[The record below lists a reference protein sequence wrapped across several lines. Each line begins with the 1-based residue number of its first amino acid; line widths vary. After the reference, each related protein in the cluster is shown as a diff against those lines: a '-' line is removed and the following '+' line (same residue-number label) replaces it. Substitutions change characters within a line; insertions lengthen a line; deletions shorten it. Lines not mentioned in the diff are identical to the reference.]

1 MHPALEKLV
10 SSHSD
15 FPRDTHG
22 HATGH
27 HSPGGGSQLRDA
39 VYRVDVAA
47 DRMSATLTV
56 TPTHDGKEADV
67 ADAMMALSQRGVC
80 FGIEPP
86 AVEAAVAN
94 PGTPAEVAR
103 GQAPQPAVDGRM
115 ELLVNLNQI
124 RHPVEDAKGRVDFR
138 ELGLIRSVE
147 VDTPLMRRHPPQ
159 PGQPGRTVLGAEIA
173 VRPPKDAKFSG
184 RMQGVQ
190 FAPNDMDLL
199 VAAIPGQPVLGRDGL
214 SVEPVLVLPSVN
226 LASGN
231 VDFVGTVEIK
241 GDVQGGMKIKADGDV
256 IVHGIIE
263 SADVEAAGD
272 VVAKGGIVGQKHQMQ
287 GGGADKTFA
296 GARIRAKANV
306 RAHHIENAFIFA
318 ELSVYVD
325 EAVVQSDV
333 TAIERVIIGREGG
346 HKGHILGGTIRATLG
361 ITAVCLGGPGTGAT
375 HVMIGV
381 NPLLQKA
388 LDEKHAEIAAKR
400 KALDDLDKV
409 VRVLQAR
416 TDRLD
421 MLTKAHLTYDKTE
434 KELADATAEAEA
446 MAAELKRADKATVVV
461 KRAVFP
467 GVSVTIGGRRK
478 LMNEQ
483 RGPGLFRLATETVDG
498 KDEEVVIYE

>member
-1 MHPALEKLV
+1 M

-27 HSPGGGSQLRDA
+27 HSPGAGSQLRDA

-56 TPTHDGKEADV
+56 TPAHDGKEVDV

-103 GQAPQPAVDGRM
+103 GQAPQPAVDARM

-287 GGGADKTFA
+287 GGGGADKTFA

-346 HKGHILGGTIRATLG
+346 HKGHVLGGTVRATLG